1 MSKIN
6 TYSIIIFASL
16 LVIFSYIFEIIAR
29 KTRIPSVF
37 FLLIMGIFL
46 RQTAESF
53 KMAGN
58 IDFSLIL
65 PVIGILGL
73 VLIVLEGAL
82 DLEINREK
90 TGILK
95 RSFFSSVIT
104 LILTA
109 SLIALI
115 FHAGL
120 KIAFDRAFLNALPFA
135 VISSAMAIPSVGSL
149 SVEKKEFIVYESA
162 FSDILGI
169 MVFSYVLDICL
180 AGKISLFGFA
190 LSIAMTFITGF
201 FSVIFLFYLLM
212 KIKHHIKIY
221 LIMAILF
228 LLFSVSKMLHFS
240 SLLTVF
246 MFGILL
252 VNIKYF
258 LGKTRFLSQITENKV
273 ELERER
279 LKSITHESAFLVRT
293 FFFIIFGFSI
303 NINALFNFLT
313 LSFGIIITIVILMVR
328 YFHLR
333 FWSRSNVF
341 PELFLAPRGLV
352 TVLLFYSIPAGFL
365 IPGITD
371 DVLFVVIII
380 SSFLMAVSLLFYRD
394 ATVNKIDI

>member
-1 MSKIN
+1 MREIN

-65 PVIGILGL
+65 PVVGILGL

-394 ATVNKIDI
+394 ATVNKIEI

>member
-1 MSKIN
+1 MN

-37 FLLIMGIFL
+37 FLLLMGIFL
-46 RQTAESF
+46 RYMAETF
-53 KMAGN
+53 KVAGN
-58 IDFSLIL
+58 IDFSLVL
-65 PVIGILGL
+65 PVIGIVGL

-104 LILTA
+104 LIFTA
-109 SLIALI
+109 TLIALI

-149 SVEKKEFIVYESA
+149 STEKKEFIVYESA

-169 MVFSYVLDICL
+169 MIFSYVLDICL
-180 AGKISLFGFA
+180 AGKISLFGFV
-190 LSIAMTFITGF
+190 LSITLTFITGF

-228 LLFSVSKMLHFS
+228 LLFSVSKLLHFS

-258 LGKTRFLSQITENKV
+258 LDKTRFLSQITESKV

-279 LKSITHESAFLVRT
+279 LKSITYESAFLVRT

-303 NINALFNFLT
+303 NISTLFNFLT

-328 YFHLR
+328 YLHLR

-352 TVLLFYSIPAGFL
+352 TVLLFYSIPSGFL
-365 IPGITD
+365 IPGITE

-380 SSFLMAVSLLFYRD
+380 SSILMAISLFFYKES
-394 ATVNKIDI
+394 TVNKIEI

>member
-1 MSKIN
+1 MSEIN

-37 FLLIMGIFL
+37 FLLLMGIFL
-46 RQTAESF
+46 RQTAESL

-65 PVIGILGL
+65 PVVGILGL

-228 LLFSVSKMLHFS
+228 LLFSVSKMFHFS

-258 LGKTRFLSQITENKV
+258 LDKTRFLSQITENKV

-352 TVLLFYSIPAGFL
+352 TVLLFYSIPSGFL

-380 SSFLMAVSLLFYRD
+380 SSFLMAVSLLFYKD